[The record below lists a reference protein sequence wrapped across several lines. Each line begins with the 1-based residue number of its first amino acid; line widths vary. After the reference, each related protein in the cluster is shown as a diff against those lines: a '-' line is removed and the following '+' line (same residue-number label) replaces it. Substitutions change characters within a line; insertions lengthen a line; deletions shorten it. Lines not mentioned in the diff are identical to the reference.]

1 MFSLDGV
8 CMTTEIVLASGSSYR
23 AELLHRLGLT
33 FTRHSPDIDEQ
44 AQAGES
50 PSELALRLAQ
60 EKALAIAAHHPKA
73 LVIGSDQVA
82 SLKGEPLGKPGTVK
96 RACEQLAA
104 CSGESVTFYT
114 GLCVTGLGQ
123 TDSLVDTYT
132 VTFRQLSASQI
143 KRYVEKELPLDCAG
157 SFKMEGLGI
166 SLFEKLE
173 GNDPNTLI
181 GFPLINLTT
190 LLNKRGITIP

>member
-1 MFSLDGV
+1 MPD
-8 CMTTEIVLASGSSYR
+8 EIVLASGSAYR

-44 AQAGES
+44 PREDES
-50 PSELALRLAQ
+50 PGQLALRLAQ
-60 EKALAIAAHHPKA
+60 EKAQAVAQHHPKA

-82 SLKGEPLGKPGTVK
+82 SLKGAPLGKPGTVK

-104 CSGESVTFYT
+104 CSGKSVTFYT
-114 GLCVTGLGQ
+114 GLCVAGWGQ

-132 VTFRQLSASQI
+132 VTFRQLSAEQI

-173 GNDPNTLI
+173 GSDPNTLI
-181 GFPLINLTT
+181 GIPLIKLTT
-190 LLNKRGITIP
+190 LLNQRGIAIP